1 MFKGIF
7 GRKDPEPT
15 EVSSLEVL
23 CPHTVLIPSWD
34 NAADMGPEEKAIR
47 FTCESCHQEFTLVE
61 AKGLRR
67 AEATRLNELPGGT
80 GQAQQTN
87 TLNSRLN

>member
-15 EVSSLEVL
+15 EISSLEVL
-23 CPHTVLIPSWD
+23 CPHTVLIPSWE
-34 NAADMGPEEKAIR
+34 NAGDMGQEEKAIR

-67 AEATRLNELPGGT
+67 AATRLNELPSGT
-80 GQAQQTN
+80 EQAQQTN